1 MDAILADLKAKGL
14 NVPDAEALKRQ
25 ILQMNQPIGAGE
37 LPPPSNR
44 PDLERQAYRQI
55 LNNEVKRA
63 AGTVLHA
70 LGIDGS
76 ASDLVPA
83 VGKGTEQ
90 SNIEVVIRMLH
101 RRVNRAMDRDTGPD
115 GRNAWLQDE
124 LRAAKQR
131 VPEIRDAVIAAIASA
146 TGYAMAA
153 ADESAADDAWDDL
166 DDFDWGEPF

>member
-1 MDAILADLKAKGL
+1 VG
-14 NVPDAEALKRQ
+14 V
-25 ILQMNQPIGAGE
+25 GE

-76 ASDLVPA
+76 ADDLVA
-83 VGKGTEQ
+83 VVGKGTER
-90 SNIEVVIRMLH
+90 SNIEVIIRMLH
-101 RRVNRAMDRDTGPD
+101 RRVNRAMDRGSEPD
-115 GRNAWLQDE
+115 GRNAWMQDE

-131 VPEIRDAVIAAIASA
+131 VPAIRDGVIETIESA
-146 TGYAMAA
+146 TDHRTTSDAP
-153 ADESAADDAWDDL
+153 ADDSAPGWDDL